1 MYTYAFILLLL
12 KAQSKLVRGRALRS
26 CDLSTSPS
34 LPLARVAESGHVGGF
49 LLTCQLAMSALTLTP
64 ETCLGPASSPP
75 HFTDTETTVRVA
87 GQRLVF
93 APCSCLHAKQGSH
106 FQTGGTPYGI
116 ALVAVCPKA
125 KLVAFAER
133 EVDATVHVWGI
144 GSMSRLASLTAAG
157 KHLEV
162 LALAFCRDGS
172 RVAAVGGAPG
182 LELSVWQWS
191 TRKLLVTLPLAVP
204 CADLSFDPRSASS
217 LCALAGAKLQVC
229 AVKQTYEHFT
239 ASATELS
246 PADEVGT
253 GGVWACHAWG
263 AASELYA
270 GTDTGAVTCSST
282 DAGGMS
288 QRLVLAS
295 GSAVAGLVAD
305 ARLLLVASRDGVL
318 TWYSVATAEAL
329 YEVRVEGAIASV
341 AVSPDYLKILATTA
355 SGDAHLVTMLTAE
368 LPETA
373 LEPEEVGAFLA
384 VEKVPADPLPLPSPS
399 TVASHPSIGPNP
411 RPHCSTPVPVP
422 RLPRPKSFPT
432 LPLHAP
438 PLHPVRRTR
447 TPHPVRTPN
456 RPSCRRHRSTRVP
469 LRPPPSFRPSRNAAS
484 CPRKPSLSPWET
496 MESSDARAADL

>member
-1 MYTYAFILLLL
+1 M
-12 KAQSKLVRGRALRS
+12 
-26 CDLSTSPS
+26 
-34 LPLARVAESGHVGGF
+34 
-49 LLTCQLAMSALTLTP
+49 
-64 ETCLGPASSPP
+64 
-75 HFTDTETTVRVA
+75 
-87 GQRLVF
+87 
-93 APCSCLHAKQGSH
+93 
-106 FQTGGTPYGI
+106 
-116 ALVAVCPKA
+116 
-125 KLVAFAER
+125 
-133 EVDATVHVWGI
+133 
-144 GSMSRLASLTAAG
+144 
-157 KHLEV
+157 
-162 LALAFCRDGS
+162 
-172 RVAAVGGAPG
+172 AAVGGAPG

-422 RLPRPKSFPT
+422 RLPRPKSFPHPPPPCT
-432 LPLHAP
+432 PFAPRAPNAHPPPRPHPEPSLLQAASFHAGAVATAALLPSVEERGIVSEEAEFVSVGDDGVIRCTGCRSLALLATAVPATDATASTAAATATSRLVAVGFSDGARRSPRHFHPPSRCSNPSKHIGPAPQPPP
-438 PLHPVRRTR
+438 PLDPSTK
-447 TPHPVRTPN
+447 TSPN
-456 RPSCRRHRSTRVP
+456 
-469 LRPPPSFRPSRNAAS
+469 LFI
-484 CPRKPSLSPWET
+484 
-496 MESSDARAADL
+496 SSS

>member
-1 MYTYAFILLLL
+1 
-12 KAQSKLVRGRALRS
+12 
-26 CDLSTSPS
+26 
-34 LPLARVAESGHVGGF
+34 
-49 LLTCQLAMSALTLTP
+49 MSALTLSP

-106 FQTGGTPYGI
+106 FQAGGTPYGI

-384 VEKVPADPLPLPSPS
+384 VEK
-399 TVASHPSIGPNP
+399 
-411 RPHCSTPVPVP
+411 
-422 RLPRPKSFPT
+422 
-432 LPLHAP
+432 
-438 PLHPVRRTR
+438 
-447 TPHPVRTPN
+447 
-456 RPSCRRHRSTRVP
+456 
-469 LRPPPSFRPSRNAAS
+469 
-484 CPRKPSLSPWET
+484 
-496 MESSDARAADL
+496 ESARYLANEGRARMACHVM